1 CLFEECR
8 SESGIVTNPANTFF
22 EHKIT
27 NLFTVGPRLGYAW
40 DRFMIFATGGYAS
53 ADLKTAACSSVT
65 GLCDQ
70 TRFNGASRNNGWY
83 AGGGFDTWSTKA
95 RWSMYSSA
103 SNINISTWAPRT
115 RSASIPAA
123 ILE

>member
-1 CLFEECR
+1 MAVGCLGSRRR
-8 SESGIVTNPANTFF
+8 SRTERVLRGVSEHSSGIVTNPANTFF
-22 EHKIT
+22 QHKIT

-70 TRFNGASRNNGWY
+70 TRF
-83 AGGGFDTWSTKA
+83 
-95 RWSMYSSA
+95 
-103 SNINISTWAPRT
+103 
-115 RSASIPAA
+115 
-123 ILE
+123 